1 MPNKKWPPPPKGLSV
16 DSVSGTSTFG
26 EAGTLGS
33 GGTTLQEGTWGQS
46 KPKKSMLDVPKLTC
60 GMCEMVIHKI
70 QLPMGHLVGTS
81 MILHVRKAHG
91 ESLIDAHMMAIAM
104 IEAQYPELK
113 PLEVEAPPVVEKG
126 VKGAYN
132 WAMGMYEYEEPK
144 KVAECRTQK
153 ARGVAAL
160 KEWGWDVP
168 DVRVAKVEELEE
180 WLEHVA
186 VSMKLV
192 DWLGRFVRPCPVR
205 PRHGF
210 VESRVVGTVEELG
223 QLVKETKEADG
234 EAELMAMPL
243 VQAEYGG
250 VWTEG
255 RLVVGRG
262 REGATA
268 GKECVVLPALGDLLA
283 EWGPDRA
290 GWVRRDAGISEGSYV
305 ELLWR
310 KQTEEERRGTAYL
323 HSSPTW
329 RRVYVQL
336 RNGPRLEG
344 VGVGDWVPEQTVVR
358 EVVKVEGQDLLEWER
373 VIGQARGRGGVC
385 VWHPGGSL
393 ASHYAVHAVLAGV
406 PVIVSAE
413 PVVGQVLNRTV
424 GSERKRVDFAELR
437 KGFAAG
443 LVKEMTYL
451 DAALVMLAG
460 AHHAGVWMGQCDRA
474 LGLAMGAGVRLTITA
489 CLGEGR
495 HWKRSDRGGGGIGGG
510 EGEDTRGRNAVY
522 REAWGQVVEGKT
534 LDAFELAMDRF
545 LRSPLWPSTS
555 HGGFKWYRLGLAGVE
570 LWNTV
575 VEGEVQGDEL
585 AKERA
590 KEQGWGPGEQA
601 VDWFNQ
607 LVHAV
612 HNGGWAFNKYLDGV
626 EMNRAANLPVQA
638 LVRAAADY
646 WGGLQEGVGSAVE
659 WRELRALGTLGRVEL
674 AVAHEQCAMCGQ
686 WGHTRSTCEFV
697 LCEKCVL
704 YVKPGEH
711 DCPAVCKT
719 CGGQN
724 WVERAGRGEGCAE
737 CLPSAEELDLLGVGK
752 VGAKHRVAKYGPG
765 MLTNERSKMLCR
777 VCELP
782 YNVHVWTGVRCVW
795 TKDGARIWNS
805 KVTREGL
812 SRAELGKQRKGKCRW
827 WEPGAYEKW
836 MQERGTQEQQ
846 LQKTYEELKPVLE
859 ASILKPLKPKVPS
872 LAQAVDKTQ
881 SALETAMLKTPK
893 KISSQADMDTA
904 YKELAAALDN
914 PKANH
919 PPFSSAT
926 PSVATALGMSGT
938 VVRAQATLRK
948 GMMVHVQ
955 FKLEGMSVYG
965 TKDVYLKDCAKEGTP
980 YPKLLV
986 EWGKWIEGR
995 VSHLSM
1001 ADTQTQY
1008 WDLDKKGD
1016 GWYVGEKCV
1025 LPLVVGQVEVAKEV
1039 QDVQF

>member
-60 GMCEMVIHKI
+60 GMCGMVIHKI

-81 MILHVRKAHG
+81 MILHVRKAHEG
-91 ESLIDAHMMAIAM
+91 SLDQAHKMTIAM
-104 IEAQYPELK
+104 IEAQYAALK

-132 WAMGMYEYEEPK
+132 WATGMYEYEEPK

-186 VSMKLV
+186 VSMKLTG
-192 DWLGRFVRPCPVR
+192 WLGRFVRPCPVR

-575 VEGEVQGDEL
+575 VKGEVQGDEL

-686 WGHTRSTCEFV
+686 WGHTRSTCE
-697 LCEKCVL
+697 
-704 YVKPGEH
+704 
-711 DCPAVCKT
+711 
-719 CGGQN
+719 
-724 WVERAGRGEGCAE
+724 
-737 CLPSAEELDLLGVGK
+737 
-752 VGAKHRVAKYGPG
+752 
-765 MLTNERSKMLCR
+765 
-777 VCELP
+777 
-782 YNVHVWTGVRCVW
+782 
-795 TKDGARIWNS
+795 
-805 KVTREGL
+805 
-812 SRAELGKQRKGKCRW
+812 CRW

-846 LQKTYEELKPVLE
+846 LQKTCEELKPVLE

-872 LAQAVDKTQ
+872 LAQAVDKAQ

-904 YKELAAALDN
+904 YKKLVAALDN

-980 YPKLLV
+980 YRKLLV